1 MNPLLDSD
9 FLIQLNNYRNKIIYA
24 RIISLSQSEYPIEQ
38 LEGVVT
44 AGSISIDGQSAV
56 RRTCSLTLSAR
67 NLNINNVYWGI
78 STKIKIEIGL
88 QNNIIGYE
96 KYGNI
101 IWFPQGIFILTDFKT
116 SQTLN
121 NYTINLTGKDK
132 MCLLN
137 GDVSGNIPAPTIFD
151 SYTDSTG
158 QRHVI
163 SSKDT
168 DGYNSFKDE
177 EAIWRIAEGFSKT
190 YGDSYNYIRSGQK
203 IISLQ
208 YKPIDLKIDKD
219 KIEGTIQFGTNEEVL
234 NLKNIL
240 SDSPN
245 SKGYYDVNIDERYI
259 YGFIVKNCAIGDIF
273 SWEIEQK
280 IPISI
285 IIQELLHQYGQEKYS
300 NIIIRNIEQYAL
312 EMLDNNTNSS
322 LFLLNDGTQYVG
334 AVTKQ
339 NLINNYRLY
348 PSKNTKELES
358 LKVDEDTGEFLD
370 VIFENGI
377 GEDGYSLIDVDT
389 DSTLAENTTKL
400 TTVIKK
406 GDSSKI
412 YTMRP
417 IAQDEA
423 IGYGMTL
430 LVYPDELKANPG
442 DSITSILDKIVNML
456 GNYEYFYNLD
466 GQFIFQMKPTYLH
479 TIWNGTI
486 YLDKENYVTPAELID
501 SIAYIFDDATLTTQ
515 YQNSPNIN
523 NIKNDFII
531 WGERKQK
538 EQTIKFHGRYAIEN
552 PPVEYTDFNGYTWT
566 AKKITSSTTDKN
578 INGTTRKYALPNEDV
593 DWRELISIMADDW
606 YQHHME
612 DDYEIILRQN
622 NCWPSLDIDL
632 FPKGRTGYEQFYL
645 DLSSTGGLW
654 TSLYDANYI
663 KYKYIKQHDDLLKLV
678 KKNNV
683 YDESSIYYYLF
694 AAYESELCQKAKYG
708 TIDKKTE
715 ITILSC
721 KISYKDQK
729 YIFEITLKED
739 TNKNNLN
746 EELVE
751 LSQYIINKKWN
762 ILDFDNKKYQVI
774 CEIKPSIQTDK
785 IITKNDSFILQLLD
799 KVEIKDENQSTTNS
813 TTTEDPIELQNNIS
827 KLYADLTLYN
837 NRKQYFDATS
847 PYQYWNKNVIE
858 NPELLIFW
866 FDFFKADEMG
876 IGKFATSVIGDRPK
890 TINDTSIKTI
900 IYRDT
905 PDVIYCSWDEYQFYK
920 ENMVL
925 KDGYPYIIID
935 ENGEG
940 YLAETIDTLFSYYS
954 LLQKAEK
961 ENSKNDKNLY
971 LNKIKDFGY
980 STENDL
986 KEFLNNFSSSLKQ
999 EIFIRSVRGK
1009 TVHGQAEDM
1018 LFQYSHYNDTINI
1031 NTIPIYYL
1039 QPNTA
1044 ISIKDELSN
1053 IIGCYIMN
1061 KINISLAY
1069 NGTMQIA
1076 AIKSPDR
1083 IY

>member
-1 MNPLLDSD
+1 
-9 FLIQLNNYRNKIIYA
+9 
-24 RIISLSQSEYPIEQ
+24 
-38 LEGVVT
+38 
-44 AGSISIDGQSAV
+44 
-56 RRTCSLTLSAR
+56 
-67 NLNINNVYWGI
+67 
-78 STKIKIEIGL
+78 
-88 QNNIIGYE
+88 
-96 KYGNI
+96 
-101 IWFPQGIFILTDFKT
+101 
-116 SQTLN
+116 
-121 NYTINLTGKDK
+121 
-132 MCLLN
+132 
-137 GDVSGNIPAPTIFD
+137 
-151 SYTDSTG
+151 
-158 QRHVI
+158 
-163 SSKDT
+163 
-168 DGYNSFKDE
+168 
-177 EAIWRIAEGFSKT
+177 
-190 YGDSYNYIRSGQK
+190 
-203 IISLQ
+203 
-208 YKPIDLKIDKD
+208 
-219 KIEGTIQFGTNEEVL
+219 
-234 NLKNIL
+234 
-240 SDSPN
+240 
-245 SKGYYDVNIDERYI
+245 
-259 YGFIVKNCAIGDIF
+259 
-273 SWEIEQK
+273 
-280 IPISI
+280 
-285 IIQELLHQYGQEKYS
+285 
-300 NIIIRNIEQYAL
+300 
-312 EMLDNNTNSS
+312 
-322 LFLLNDGTQYVG
+322 
-334 AVTKQ
+334 
-339 NLINNYRLY
+339 
-348 PSKNTKELES
+348 
-358 LKVDEDTGEFLD
+358 
-370 VIFENGI
+370 
-377 GEDGYSLIDVDT
+377 
-389 DSTLAENTTKL
+389 
-400 TTVIKK
+400 
-406 GDSSKI
+406 
-412 YTMRP
+412 
-417 IAQDEA
+417 
-423 IGYGMTL
+423 
-430 LVYPDELKANPG
+430 
-442 DSITSILDKIVNML
+442 
-456 GNYEYFYNLD
+456 
-466 GQFIFQMKPTYLH
+466 
-479 TIWNGTI
+479 
-486 YLDKENYVTPAELID
+486 
-501 SIAYIFDDATLTTQ
+501 
-515 YQNSPNIN
+515 
-523 NIKNDFII
+523 
-531 WGERKQK
+531 
-538 EQTIKFHGRYAIEN
+538 
-552 PPVEYTDFNGYTWT
+552 
-566 AKKITSSTTDKN
+566 
-578 INGTTRKYALPNEDV
+578 
-593 DWRELISIMADDW
+593 MADDW

-622 NCWPSLDIDL
+622 NCWPSLGIDL

-694 AAYESELCQKAKYG
+694 AAYESDLCQKAKYG

-827 KLYADLTLYN
+827 KLYADLTLHD